1 MKNAR
6 KEPTDENEKDMFFA
20 YTTFVTPNTL
30 TPIHHSAC
38 AHSVLACRRKKEEKR
53 SNKNKLIAQKSNKII
68 KKKTTTNGRVTYCTK
83 QHMYSAPKK
92 HNKKKDERKK
102 W

>member
-30 TPIHHSAC
+30 TPIHHSEC
-38 AHSVLACRRKKEEKR
+38 AHSVLACRGKKEEKR

-68 KKKTTTNGRVTYCTK
+68 KKNNNKRKSNILYEAAHVLGTEKT
-83 QHMYSAPKK
+83 
-92 HNKKKDERKK
+92 
-102 W
+102 